1 MSETITVE
9 SADGT
14 PLAARVSGSG
24 PAMVLVHGTTND
36 KDAWAFVEPILAE
49 RHRVWAFDRRGRGES
64 GDGEDYSLEREADD
78 VRVVLAA
85 TGDDRPHLVGHSFG
99 AICSLEAAS
108 AGPDLASLTIYEPP
122 LFGERVAASV
132 RRTIELLHEGKPED
146 AALVFL
152 PEVAGLASEELDM
165 VRSMP
170 DVWNRIVQVAEATF
184 EREAGVVDAV
194 SGRAE
199 RYAGVE
205 APILHV
211 TGGLTDHAV
220 YPTHDELV
228 AAGIAAEHATIDGQR
243 HLALVG
249 APDAFAEAVL
259 SFTASHS

>member
-14 PLAARVSGSG
+14 PLVARVSGSG

-49 RHRVWAFDRRGRGES
+49 HHRVWAFDRRGRGES
-64 GDGEDYSLEREADD
+64 GDGDEYSLEREADD
-78 VRVVLAA
+78 VRAVLAA

-99 AICSLEAAS
+99 AICSLEAAL

-132 RRTIELLHEGKPED
+132 RRTIALLHEGNPED

-152 PEVAGLASEELDM
+152 PEVAGLASEELAM
-165 VRSMP
+165 VRSLP
-170 DVWNRIVQVAEATF
+170 DVWNRIVDVAEATF
-184 EREAGVVDAV
+184 EREAGVVDTV
-194 SGRAE
+194 SGRAA
-199 RYAGVE
+199 RYAATD
-205 APILHV
+205 APVLHV
-211 TGGLTDHAV
+211 TGGLTEHAV
-220 YPTHDELV
+220 YPTHGELV
-228 AAGIAAEHATIDGQR
+228 EAGVAAEHATIEGQR

-249 APDAFAEAVL
+249 APVAFAEVVL
-259 SFTASHS
+259 AFTASHP